1 MARRTTAAVTSDA
14 SGDSA
19 TGMPL
24 ARIMHIAEFRA
35 SLRSFLRN
43 SERISRR
50 WDLTPQ
56 RYLLLLMIKGA
67 PDGSQRL
74 RFTDLA
80 NRLQL
85 TRNATTELVARAED
99 LGLIEREPATD
110 DQRVTYLRVTK
121 EGERRLEGALLEHEQ
136 LRRELVHA
144 FDELTKTFR
153 RATSSSSAERSTSKV
168 RRGRA

>member
-1 MARRTTAAVTSDA
+1 MARRGTAAVSSDA

-80 NRLQL
+80 KRLQL
-85 TRNATTELVARAED
+85 TRNATTELVARAEEM
-99 LGLIEREPATD
+99 GLLEREPSEE
-110 DQRVTYLRVTK
+110 DQRVIYLRLTE
-121 EGERRLEGALLEHEQ
+121 EGDR
-136 LRRELVHA
+136 
-144 FDELTKTFR
+144 
-153 RATSSSSAERSTSKV
+153 
-168 RRGRA
+168 

>member
-1 MARRTTAAVTSDA
+1 
-14 SGDSA
+14 
-19 TGMPL
+19 MPL

-80 NRLQL
+80 KRLQL
-85 TRNATTELVARAED
+85 TRNATTELVARAEEM
-99 LGLIEREPATD
+99 GLLKREPSEE
-110 DQRVTYLRVTK
+110 DQRVIYLRLTK
-121 EGERRLEGALLEHEQ
+121 EGDRRLCGALLESDEY
-136 LRRELVHA
+136 RRDLIHGFEELAV
-144 FDELTKTFR
+144 TFR
-153 RATSSSSAERSTSKV
+153 RASRK
-168 RRGRA
+168 R

>member
-1 MARRTTAAVTSDA
+1 MARRRTAAVNSDA

-35 SLRSFLRN
+35 SLRSFLRD

-80 NRLQL
+80 KRLQL
-85 TRNATTELVARAED
+85 TRNATTELVARAEEM
-99 LGLIEREPATD
+99 GLLKREPSED
-110 DQRVTYLRVTK
+110 DQRVIYLHLTE
-121 EGERRLEGALLEHEQ
+121 EGDRRLCGALLESDEY
-136 LRRELVHA
+136 RRDLIHG
-144 FDELTKTFR
+144 FDELALTFR
-153 RATSSSSAERSTSKV
+153 RASRKS
-168 RRGRA
+168 

>member
-1 MARRTTAAVTSDA
+1 MARANAVTKRSRQR
-14 SGDSA
+14 G
-19 TGMPL
+19 TEVPL
-24 ARIMHIAEFRA
+24 AQVMHVAEFRA
-35 SLRSFLRN
+35 SLRSFIRH
-43 SERISRR
+43 SESVAREWS
-50 WDLTPQ
+50 LTPQ